1 MADAGHRGGRRGW
14 NWAWGW
20 NWARASPTAFSLLR
34 HSLHVMKITV
44 ANPPP
49 GATPRL
55 PEPRTKPVYEQASIN
70 QAPAARLNSSSATP
84 AMIVAPRRA
93 PGFSGSSR
101 QPSGGGGAHSF
112 MTFGLCTRNEKCAA
126 APLTNRALPYGR
138 PRVTRGLP
146 KSLGASLRTKAAD
159 QNLGRSRHQPWP

>member
-1 MADAGHRGGRRGW
+1 VRGRD
-14 NWAWGW
+14 WAWGW
-20 NWARASPTAFSLLR
+20 NWARASSTAFSLLR
-34 HSLHVMKITV
+34 HSLNVLKITV

-49 GATPRL
+49 EATPRL

-101 QPSGGGGAHSF
+101 RPSGGGGAHFF
-112 MTFGLCTRNEKCAA
+112 MTFGLCTRNEKRAA
-126 APLTNRALPYGR
+126 APLKIRTMA
-138 PRVTRGLP
+138 TP
-146 KSLGASLRTKAAD
+146 KSWADLLSRVCRTVGKAQCHQVAGACTLS
-159 QNLGRSRHQPWP
+159 